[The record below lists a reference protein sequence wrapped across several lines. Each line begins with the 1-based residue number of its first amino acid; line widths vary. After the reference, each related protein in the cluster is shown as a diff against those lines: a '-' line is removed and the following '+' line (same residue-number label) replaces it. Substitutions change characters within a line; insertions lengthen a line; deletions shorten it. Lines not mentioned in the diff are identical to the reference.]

1 MFIKVFRKKF
11 SSALLLGSMVFTMIN
26 GASMYALNGK
36 SAANGFLASDSNG
49 AGNENVENGV
59 AKKENKKVFVN
70 NVDSSDSSSDMANKA
85 MYGGAGAAAGA
96 VSFGVA
102 GYLGGRAKGK
112 NDSNSG
118 NSSNSGDGDDITCA
132 AYDERLKKLEKKLAE
147 TKKSLEDTKEEAASS
162 VSWADIPFGVWGL
175 LHNREHIG
183 KGRVITTSIIHGI
196 FILWGII
203 QILFALYYND
213 ILKIRITCSA
223 VVKMCCPVI
232 GLFYDLF
239 IDPGT
244 SLSNFIFRKKTIMM
258 EVEKYYKEP
267 GGSKEVSGS
276 TLLAQQQTAPV

>member
-118 NSSNSGDGDDITCA
+118 NSSNSGDGSTIVDNTGADNN
-132 AYDERLKKLEKKLAE
+132 ERLEKLEKKLAE
-147 TKKSLEDTKEEAASS
+147 TEKLLENSKCSASWTTILGWWSL
-162 VSWADIPFGVWGL
+162 L
-175 LHNREHIG
+175 LDREHIG
-183 KGRVITTSIIHGI
+183 KERVIATSVFHGI
-196 FILWGII
+196 FVVAGVVQLIFVMFSKSDLNKLWSLPSAG
-203 QILFALYYND
+203 
-213 ILKIRITCSA
+213 LKIIFPLIGAGVDVFKS
-223 VVKMCCPVI
+223 VI
-232 GLFYDLF
+232 SPLTIL
-239 IDPGT
+239 GT
-244 SLSNFIFRKKTIMM
+244 
-258 EVEKYYKEP
+258 
-267 GGSKEVSGS
+267 GW
-276 TLLAQQQTAPV
+276 

>member
-118 NSSNSGDGDDITCA
+118 NSSNSGDGSTIVDNTGADNN
-132 AYDERLKKLEKKLAE
+132 ERLEKLEKKLAE
-147 TKKSLEDTKEEAASS
+147 TEKLLEDTKEEAGSG
-162 VSWADIPFGVWGL
+162 VSWADVLFGFWGL
-175 LHNREHIG
+175 LYNKEHIG
-183 KGRVITTSIIHGI
+183 KGRVITASIIHGI
-196 FILWGII
+196 FIILGIVQLI
-203 QILFALYYND
+203 GLDKRIGGFSWWHLISGISEIL
-213 ILKIRITCSA
+213 
-223 VVKMCCPVI
+223 CPVT
-232 GLFYDLF
+232 GAGVDVVRSMCVDYDK
-239 IDPGT
+239 
-244 SLSNFIFRKKTIMM
+244 LSAAKRHYVITASAS
-258 EVEKYYKEP
+258 P
-267 GGSKEVSGS
+267 VSE
-276 TLLAQQQTAPV
+276 